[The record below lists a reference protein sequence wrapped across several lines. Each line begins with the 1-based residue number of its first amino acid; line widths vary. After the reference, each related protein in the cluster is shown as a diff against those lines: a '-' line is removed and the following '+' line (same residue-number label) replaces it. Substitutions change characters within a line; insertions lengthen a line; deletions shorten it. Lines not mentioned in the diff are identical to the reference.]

1 MVEEFSIGIA
11 IIEDMKDVFNL
22 SNDELVR
29 KNSFNQDKI
38 LWKNH
43 QNWFKNKISDSNCIF
58 YVIKDQDNNLISQVR
73 FDKQGDE
80 ADISISISPKFRG
93 KGLGSKIL
101 KVTSEKVINE
111 NSLKKINAYVKI
123 ENAVSK
129 IAFEKAGYILQEE
142 DAEKVRYEL
151 NAK

>member
-1 MVEEFSIGIA
+1 MVEEFKIKLA
-11 IIEDMKDVFNL
+11 QIEDMEDIFNL

-29 KNSFNQDKI
+29 KNSFNQNKI
-38 LWKNH
+38 LWENH
-43 QNWFKNKISDSNCIF
+43 QNWFNNKIKDNNCIF

-80 ADISISISPKFRG
+80 ADISISLSPNFRG
-93 KGLGSKIL
+93 KGLASKIL
-101 KVTSEKVINE
+101 KITSEKVINE
-111 NSLKKINAYVKI
+111 YSIKKINAYVKI

-129 IAFEKAGYILQEE
+129 IVFEKAGYILKEQ
-142 DAEKVRYEL
+142 DAERIRYEL